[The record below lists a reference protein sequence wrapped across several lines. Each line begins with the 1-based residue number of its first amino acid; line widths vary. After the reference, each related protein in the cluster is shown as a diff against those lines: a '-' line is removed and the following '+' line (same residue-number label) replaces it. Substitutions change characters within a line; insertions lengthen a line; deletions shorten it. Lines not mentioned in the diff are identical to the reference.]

1 MNIFILDSD
10 PELAAQQQCDKHCV
24 KMILESNQ
32 LLCTA
37 FWMQGIEAPYK
48 KTHYNHP
55 SSVWAR
61 ESRGNFDWLLKHTA
75 ALFCEYTKRYGRI
88 HKSVSTF
95 AWVLE
100 NRYRLKFNKEEQTEF
115 TVAIGQD
122 QHCRQVDGFDSLGVI
137 EQYREYYCYDKSYM
151 AKWKSG
157 EPPKWYRA
165 KQLQVVG

>member
-37 FWMQGIEAPYK
+37 FWMQDIEAPYK

-75 ALFCEYTKRYGRI
+75 ALFCEYT
-88 HKSVSTF
+88 
-95 AWVLE
+95 
-100 NRYRLKFNKEEQTEF
+100 KEEQTEF